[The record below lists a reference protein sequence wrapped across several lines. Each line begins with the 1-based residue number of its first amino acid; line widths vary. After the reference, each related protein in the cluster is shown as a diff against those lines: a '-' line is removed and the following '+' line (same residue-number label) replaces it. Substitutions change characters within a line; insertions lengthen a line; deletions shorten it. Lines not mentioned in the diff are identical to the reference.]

1 MLSYTSH
8 FKSSKQKSRGRMF
21 KAEGMVLRYAL
32 GYLRSKEESG
42 SGQEDNCHLWFVLFT
57 LYILTC

>member
-1 MLSYTSH
+1 
-8 FKSSKQKSRGRMF
+8 MF